1 MAKIII
7 NIETAARGLSVDCQ
21 VSPADSD
28 TQLVQ
33 HLAALVAAGLAVHVN
48 EKIRNAL
55 TKKEK
60 NNVH

>member
-1 MAKIII
+1 MAKIVI

-21 VSPADSD
+21 VVPADKD

-33 HLAALVAAGLAVHVN
+33 HLAVQVAAGLAGHVN

-55 TKKEK
+55 NSKEK
-60 NNVH
+60 RNAH